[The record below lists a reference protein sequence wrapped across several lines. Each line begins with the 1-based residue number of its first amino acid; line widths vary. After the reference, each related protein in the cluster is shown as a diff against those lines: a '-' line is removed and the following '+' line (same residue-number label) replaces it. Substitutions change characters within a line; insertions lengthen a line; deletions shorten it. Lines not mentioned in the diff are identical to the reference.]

1 MTESNL
7 TTISVEQQLLSKEA
21 IKLPP
26 KERLILLLNAK
37 GYPIVK
43 KRTSAEGQIKEMIDF
58 YNLCCLMLAQY
69 FPNEQADNNF
79 LLLNIIDSQRNSQ
92 EVVNGKLAK
101 AFRLLHGYE
110 ELENRITAIQGL
122 FYQYE
127 KTFPDIYQ
135 RYNLEDIAFQPISD
149 IVENFRQLLTHDTNC
164 VEKLLE
170 RWELS

>member
-1 MTESNL
+1 ME
-7 TTISVEQQLLSKEA
+7 
-21 IKLPP
+21 
-26 KERLILLLNAK
+26 
-37 GYPIVK
+37 
-43 KRTSAEGQIKEMIDF
+43 
-58 YNLCCLMLAQY
+58 
-69 FPNEQADNNF
+69 
-79 LLLNIIDSQRNSQ
+79 
-92 EVVNGKLAK
+92 

-149 IVENFRQLLTHDTNC
+149 IVKNFRQLLTYDTDY

-170 RWELS
+170 RWELF

>member
-1 MTESNL
+1 MTESNI

-26 KERLILLLNAK
+26 KERLNLLLNAK
-37 GYPIVK
+37 RYPIVK

-58 YNLCCLMLAQY
+58 FNLCCLMLAQY
-69 FPNEQADNNF
+69 FPNEQAESNF
-79 LLLNIIDSQRNSQ
+79 LLLSIIASQGNTQ
-92 EVVNGKLAK
+92 EIAIGKLAE

-149 IVENFRQLLTHDTNC
+149 IVKNFRQLLTYDTDY

-170 RWELS
+170 RWELF